1 MEYPDI
7 GQIKKAYQRF
17 EDEKIIKI
25 AKEESKGLRKEVI
38 PILMSEIETR
48 QLDSKLKE
56 YILANRRK
64 LTNSE
69 KEELRRKVKSSLCSL
84 CRRKKDL
91 AGYRIVWITGIII
104 DTILIEQNLI
114 ICKSCGEEKS
124 RRSYRQTMILGWWS
138 FWGIIQTSAELIN
151 KTKNYIMG
159 EESANETIIDDFL
172 DEYMIPIILNED
184 DEQIIRNLLVKYNRR
199 ELNK

>member
-91 AGYRIVWITGIII
+91 GGYRIVWITGIII

>member
-7 GQIKKAYQRF
+7 EQIKKAYQRF

-48 QLDSKLKE
+48 QLDSRLRE
-56 YILANRRK
+56 YVLANRRK
-64 LTNSE
+64 LTSSE
-69 KEELRRKVKSSLCSL
+69 KEELRGRVKSSLCSF

-91 AGYRIVWITGIII
+91 GGYRIVSITGIII
-104 DTILIEQNLI
+104 GTTLIERNLI
-114 ICKSCGEEKS
+114 VCKSCGEEKS

-138 FWGIIQTSAELIN
+138 FWGMIQTSAELII
-151 KTKNYIMG
+151 KAKNYITG
-159 EESANETIIDDFL
+159 EESANEAIIDDFL
-172 DEYMIPIILNED
+172 DENMIPIILNED
-184 DEQIIRNLLVKYNRR
+184 DEQIIKNLLVKHNRR